1 MNKSISITVMEIL
14 MFLLREN
21 DVSVCINFLD
31 RQSVLALN
39 TFLREYGNFYSG
51 SYLINQVLDAINRKL
66 SGM

>member
-1 MNKSISITVMEIL
+1 MEIL

-21 DVSVCINFLD
+21 DVSVCMNFLD
-31 RQSVLALN
+31 RQSALALN

-51 SYLINQVLDAINRKL
+51 SYLINQVLDAINHKL